1 MENKGINEN
10 NGTNVKGNNEN
21 RMGIKEKQ
29 WGDNNRSAIVYVA
42 QWENL
47 ERWYDIRKERR

>member
-1 MENKGINEN
+1 MRAIVRMENKGINEN

-29 WGDNNRSAIVYVA
+29 WGDNNRNAIVYVA
-42 QWENL
+42 QWEN
-47 ERWYDIRKERR
+47 